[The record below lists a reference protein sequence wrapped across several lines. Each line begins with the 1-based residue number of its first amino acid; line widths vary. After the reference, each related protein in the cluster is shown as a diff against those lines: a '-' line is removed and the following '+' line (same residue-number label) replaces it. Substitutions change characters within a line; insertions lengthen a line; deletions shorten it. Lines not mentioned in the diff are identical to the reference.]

1 MHSKYSRQG
10 CHCHLKATLTGDEYS
25 CSHCNWSVHRQG
37 NRWLSPQQVEPAGF
51 NSKAVKRL
59 QTLDN
64 HFWMRERRFLLE
76 KLLQRYNLQGGRAVE
91 LGCGTGSFI
100 PVLERHFDHITAIDA
115 HAELLAMAEQQS
127 PTAEFIQSD
136 VCQLPLADHSYSLV
150 LALDVIEHV
159 APDAFLSEAR
169 RITIHGG
176 HLLLSA
182 PSSAKLWSDMDIQ
195 AGHRCR
201 YSRNLM
207 EQELRQN
214 GWEPV
219 GYTHYQFLLYP
230 LVWLS
235 TQLGTRSDSRVERS
249 PPAWLDRL
257 LGTIN
262 RIETMLS
269 AMVPLPYGSSLF
281 VIAKAV

>member
-1 MHSKYSRQG
+1 MTKTELG
-10 CHCHLKATLTGDEYS
+10 CTQCDWHLQK
-25 CSHCNWSVHRQG
+25 HNR
-37 NRWLSPQQVEPAGF
+37 RWLSSQQAEPFGF
-51 NSKAVKRL
+51 DKEAVMRL
-59 QTLDN
+59 QKLDN

-127 PTAEFIQSD
+127 PKTELIQSD
-136 VCQLPLADHSYSLV
+136 VCQLPLVAHSYSLV

-159 APDAFLSEAR
+159 APDAFLTEAR
-169 RITIHGG
+169 RVAIHGG

-182 PSSAKLWSDMDIQ
+182 PSSPRLWSDMDIK

-201 YSRNLM
+201 YSRDLM

-230 LVWLS
+230 LVWIS
-235 TQLGTRSDSRVERS
+235 TQLGTRSDTRVERS
-249 PPAWLDRL
+249 PPLWLDRL

-262 RIETMLS
+262 RIETLLS